1 MKKDKLYQILILIG
15 LTQAVDLPVPIG
27 TCDPAAGDCTA
38 SGGYCFR
45 RYISSVADT
54 KTEGYG
60 AYFAKDNSANAGSN
74 KY

>member
-1 MKKDKLYQILILIG
+1 
-15 LTQAVDLPVPIG
+15 LPVPIG